1 MRKPIIAGNWK
12 MYKTVAEA
20 GQLVKGVMK
29 ELAGYDGV
37 EVVFCPPFTAL
48 STVKDLVKDTSFRLA
63 AQNLHWKEEGAFT
76 GEISARMLNDIGC
89 DYVIIGH
96 SERREYF
103 AETDATVNLKVK
115 AALNAGIK
123 PIICVGETLAQR
135 KAGETTALIKRQT
148 EAALADIDPRAIVDV
163 VIAYEPIWAIG
174 TGESSTA
181 ADANE
186 VIGLIRKTVARM
198 FGDDAANQ
206 LRIQYGGSVKPENI
220 KEYMEAAEIDGALVG
235 GASLKTDS
243 FVKIVRF

>member
-20 GQLVKGVMK
+20 EQLVREVTG
-29 ELAGYDGV
+29 ELAGYTAV
-37 EVVFCPPFTAL
+37 EVVFCPPYTAL
-48 STVKDLVKDTSFRLA
+48 STVKPLVRDTPFRLA

-76 GEISARMLNDIGC
+76 GEVSPRMLADIGC

-103 AETDATVNLKVK
+103 AETDATVNLKAK
-115 AALNAGIK
+115 AALAVGIK

-135 KAGETTALIKRQT
+135 KAGETAALIERQT
-148 EAALADIDPRAIVDV
+148 EAALTGIDPAVIPDV
-163 VIAYEPIWAIG
+163 VVAYEPIWAIG

-181 ADANE
+181 TDANQ

-198 FGDDAANQ
+198 FGNEAADQ
-206 LRIQYGGSVKPENI
+206 LRIQYGGSVKPGNI
-220 KEYMEAAEIDGALVG
+220 SEYMEQSEIDGALVG

-243 FVKIVRF
+243 FVKIVRY

>member
-20 GQLVKGVMK
+20 EQLVREVTEK
-29 ELAGYDGV
+29 LAGYPEV

-48 STVKDLVKDTSFRLA
+48 STVKALVRETPFRLA

-76 GEISARMLNDIGC
+76 GEVSPQMLADIGC

-96 SERREYF
+96 SERRQYF
-103 AETDATVNLKVK
+103 AETDATVNLKAK
-115 AALNAGIK
+115 AALASGIK
-123 PIICVGETLAQR
+123 PIICVGESLAQR
-135 KAGETTALIKRQT
+135 KAGETVALIERQT
-148 EAALADIDPRAIVDV
+148 EAALNGIDPAIIATL

-181 ADANE
+181 SDANQ

-198 FGDDAANQ
+198 FGNEAAGQ

-220 KEYMEAAEIDGALVG
+220 KEYMEEPEIDGALVG

-243 FVKIVRF
+243 FVKIVRY